1 MMFSF
6 SLPLLLVTH
15 LMEEP
20 GPLITVSPLKMMV
33 FALSALVIGKA

>member
-6 SLPLLLVTH
+6 SLPLLLVTD

-20 GPLITVSPLKMMV
+20 GPLITVSPLQMMV
-33 FALSALVIGKA
+33 FALSAPVITKA